1 MRKERQREDT
11 AWCVATFHLWIKIQQ
26 DAPFVAK
33 SNMSDGLKHLTTTH
47 TTITHFLKVFFLRA
61 QKDIQVQ
68 EVLLQ
73 VITVIKPLFNCTY
86 AVCVM

>member
-1 MRKERQREDT
+1 MCGYFSPVDKNTAGCTFCGEKKVRQS
-11 AWCVATFHLWIKIQQ
+11 
-26 DAPFVAK
+26 

>member
-1 MRKERQREDT
+1 MCGYFSPVDKNTAGCTFCGEKKVRQS
-11 AWCVATFHLWIKIQQ
+11 
-26 DAPFVAK
+26 
-33 SNMSDGLKHLTTTH
+33 SNMSDGLKHLITTH

-73 VITVIKPLFNCTY
+73 VITVIEPLFNCTY

>member
-1 MRKERQREDT
+1 MCSYFSPVDKNTARCTFCGEKKVRQS
-11 AWCVATFHLWIKIQQ
+11 
-26 DAPFVAK
+26 
-33 SNMSDGLKHLTTTH
+33 SNMSDGLKHLITIH

-73 VITVIKPLFNCTY
+73 VITVIEPLFNCTY